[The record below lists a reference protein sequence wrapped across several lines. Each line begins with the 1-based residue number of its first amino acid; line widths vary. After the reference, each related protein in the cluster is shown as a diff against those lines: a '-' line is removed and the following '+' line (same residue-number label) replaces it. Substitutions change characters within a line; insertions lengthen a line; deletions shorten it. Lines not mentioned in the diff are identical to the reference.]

1 MRVKSTE
8 IFANANINE
17 GSKMTINEKIFT
29 EIKEKSLKK
38 ADLARLLQVNTS
50 VIATWEKRGINPPA
64 EYLVRIYEFLNISIY
79 ELLGIKNENKIQEAY
94 DAADSGT
101 QAAVKKLLD
110 VKEQEEKPRIIYF
123 QDWINRH
130 KK

>member
-1 MRVKSTE
+1 MRVKSIK

-50 VIATWEKRGINPPA
+50 VIATWEKRGTNPPA
-64 EYLVRIYEFLNISIY
+64 EYLVRICEFLNISIY
-79 ELLGIKNENKIQEAY
+79 ELLGIENENKIQEAY
-94 DAADSGT
+94 NAADPGT
-101 QAAVKKLLD
+101 QAAIRKLLD
-110 VKEQEEKPRIIYF
+110 IKDQKQS
-123 QDWINRH
+123 QDELFTSKIG
-130 KK
+130 

>member
-1 MRVKSTE
+1 MRVKSIK

-50 VIATWEKRGINPPA
+50 VIATWEKRGTNPPA
-64 EYLVRIYEFLNISIY
+64 EYLVRICEFLNISIY
-79 ELLGIKNENKIQEAY
+79 ELLGIENENKIQEAY
-94 DAADSGT
+94 DAADPGT
-101 QAAVKKLLD
+101 QAAIRKLLD
-110 VKEQEEKPRIIYF
+110 IKEKPQYIIKSKLS
-123 QDWINRH
+123 DTKIG
-130 KK
+130 

>member
-1 MRVKSTE
+1 MRVKSIK

-50 VIATWEKRGINPPA
+50 VIATWEKRGTNPPA
-64 EYLVRIYEFLNISIY
+64 EYLVRICEFLNISIY

-94 DAADSGT
+94 DAADPGT
-101 QAAVKKLLD
+101 QAAIRKLLD
-110 VKEQEEKPRIIYF
+110 IKDQEQS
-123 QDWINRH
+123 QDELFTSKIG
-130 KK
+130 

>member
-1 MRVKSTE
+1 MRVKSIK

-50 VIATWEKRGINPPA
+50 VIATWEKRGTNPPA
-64 EYLVRIYEFLNISIY
+64 EYLVRICEFLNISIY

-94 DAADSGT
+94 DAADPGT
-101 QAAVKKLLD
+101 QAAIRKLLD
-110 VKEQEEKPRIIYF
+110 IKEQEKHQEEKEEESYTYEIG
-123 QDWINRH
+123 
-130 KK
+130 

>member
-1 MRVKSTE
+1 MRVKSIK

-50 VIATWEKRGINPPA
+50 VVATWEKRGTNPPA
-64 EYLVRIYEFLNISIY
+64 EYLIRICEFLNISIY
-79 ELLGIKNENKIQEAY
+79 ELLGIENGNKIQEAY
-94 DAADSGT
+94 DAADPGT
-101 QAAVKKLLD
+101 QAAIRKLLD
-110 VKEQEEKPRIIYF
+110 IKDQEQSQELFTSKIG
-123 QDWINRH
+123 
-130 KK
+130 

>member
-1 MRVKSTE
+1 MRVKSIK

-50 VIATWEKRGINPPA
+50 VIATWEKRGTNPPA
-64 EYLVRIYEFLNISIY
+64 EYLVRICEFLNISIY

-94 DAADSGT
+94 DAADPGT
-101 QAAVKKLLD
+101 QAAIRKLLD
-110 VKEQEEKPRIIYF
+110 IKDQEQSQNELFTSKIG
-123 QDWINRH
+123 
-130 KK
+130 

>member
-1 MRVKSTE
+1 MRIKSIK

-50 VIATWEKRGINPPA
+50 VIATWEKRGTNPPA
-64 EYLVRIYEFLNISIY
+64 EYLVRICEFLNISIY
-79 ELLGIKNENKIQEAY
+79 ELMGIENENKIQEAY
-94 DAADSGT
+94 NAADPGT
-101 QAAVKKLLD
+101 QAAIRKLLD
-110 VKEQEEKPRIIYF
+110 IKEPEQS
-123 QDWINRH
+123 QDELYTSKIG
-130 KK
+130 

>member
-1 MRVKSTE
+1 MRIKSIK

-50 VIATWEKRGINPPA
+50 VIATWEKRGTNPPA
-64 EYLVRIYEFLNISIY
+64 EYLVRICEFLNISIY
-79 ELLGIKNENKIQEAY
+79 ELMGIENENKIQEAY
-94 DAADSGT
+94 NAADPGT
-101 QAAVKKLLD
+101 QAAIRKLLD
-110 VKEQEEKPRIIYF
+110 IKEPEQSQDEKLLSSKIG
-123 QDWINRH
+123 
-130 KK
+130 

>member
-1 MRVKSTE
+1 MRVKSIK

-50 VIATWEKRGINPPA
+50 VIATWEKRGTNPPA
-64 EYLVRIYEFLNISIY
+64 EYLVRICEFLNISIY

-101 QAAVKKLLD
+101 QAAIRKLLD
-110 VKEQEEKPRIIYF
+110 IKDQEQS
-123 QDWINRH
+123 QDELFTSKIG
-130 KK
+130 

>member
-1 MRVKSTE
+1 MRAKSIK

-29 EIKEKSLKK
+29 KIKEKSLKK

-50 VIATWEKRGINPPA
+50 VIATWEKRGTNPPA
-64 EYLVRIYEFLNISIY
+64 EYLVRICEFLNISIY

-94 DAADSGT
+94 DAADPGT
-101 QAAVKKLLD
+101 QAAIRKLLD
-110 VKEQEEKPRIIYF
+110 IKDQEQS
-123 QDWINRH
+123 QDKLFTSKIG
-130 KK
+130 

>member
-1 MRVKSTE
+1 MRVKSIK

-50 VIATWEKRGINPPA
+50 VIATWEKRGTNPPA
-64 EYLVRIYEFLNISIY
+64 EYLVRICEFLNISIY

-94 DAADSGT
+94 DAADPGT
-101 QAAVKKLLD
+101 QAAIKKLLD
-110 VKEQEEKPRIIYF
+110 IKDQEQS
-123 QDWINRH
+123 QDELFTSKIG
-130 KK
+130 

>member
-1 MRVKSTE
+1 MRVKSIK

-50 VIATWEKRGINPPA
+50 VIATWKKRGTNPPA
-64 EYLVRIYEFLNISIY
+64 EYLVRICEFLNISIY

-94 DAADSGT
+94 DAADPGT
-101 QAAVKKLLD
+101 QAAIRKLLD
-110 VKEQEEKPRIIYF
+110 IKDQEQS
-123 QDWINRH
+123 QDELFTSKIG
-130 KK
+130 

>member
-1 MRVKSTE
+1 MRVKLIK

-50 VIATWEKRGINPPA
+50 VIATWEKRGTNPPA
-64 EYLVRIYEFLNISIY
+64 EYLVRICEFLNISIY
-79 ELLGIKNENKIQEAY
+79 ELLGIENENKIQEAY
-94 DAADSGT
+94 DAADPGT
-101 QAAVKKLLD
+101 QAAIRKLLD
-110 VKEQEEKPRIIYF
+110 IKDQEQS
-123 QDWINRH
+123 QDELFTSKIG
-130 KK
+130 

>member
-1 MRVKSTE
+1 MRVKSIK

-50 VIATWEKRGINPPA
+50 VIATWEKRGTNPPA
-64 EYLVRIYEFLNISIY
+64 EYLVRICEFLNISIY

-94 DAADSGT
+94 DAADPGT
-101 QAAVKKLLD
+101 QAAIRKLLD
-110 VKEQEEKPRIIYF
+110 IKDQEQS
-123 QDWINRH
+123 QDKLFTSKIG
-130 KK
+130 

>member
-1 MRVKSTE
+1 MRVKSIK

-50 VIATWEKRGINPPA
+50 VVATWEKRGTNPPA
-64 EYLVRIYEFLNISIY
+64 EYLIRICEFLNISIY
-79 ELLGIKNENKIQEAY
+79 ELLGIENGNKIQEAY
-94 DAADSGT
+94 DAADPGT
-101 QAAVKKLLD
+101 KAAIRKLLD
-110 VKEQEEKPRIIYF
+110 IKDQEQS
-123 QDWINRH
+123 QDELFTSKIG
-130 KK
+130 

>member
-1 MRVKSTE
+1 MRVKSIK

-50 VIATWEKRGINPPA
+50 VIATWEKRGTNPPA
-64 EYLVRIYEFLNISIY
+64 EYLVRICEFLNISIY
-79 ELLGIKNENKIQEAY
+79 ELLGIENENKIQEAY
-94 DAADSGT
+94 DAADTGT
-101 QAAVKKLLD
+101 QAAIRKLLD
-110 VKEQEEKPRIIYF
+110 IKDQEQS
-123 QDWINRH
+123 QDELFTSKIG
-130 KK
+130 

>member
-1 MRVKSTE
+1 MRVKSIK

-50 VIATWEKRGINPPA
+50 VIATWEKRGTNPPA
-64 EYLVRIYEFLNISIY
+64 EYLVRICEFLNISIY
-79 ELLGIKNENKIQEAY
+79 ELLGIENENKIQEAY
-94 DAADSGT
+94 DAADPGT
-101 QAAVKKLLD
+101 QAAIKNLLD
-110 VKEQEEKPRIIYF
+110 IKDQEQS
-123 QDWINRH
+123 QDELFTSKIG
-130 KK
+130 

>member
-1 MRVKSTE
+1 MRVKSIK

-50 VIATWEKRGINPPA
+50 VVATWEKRGTNPPA
-64 EYLVRIYEFLNISIY
+64 EYLVRICEFLNISIY
-79 ELLGIKNENKIQEAY
+79 ELLGIENGNKIQEAY
-94 DAADSGT
+94 DAADPGT
-101 QAAVKKLLD
+101 QAAIRKLLD
-110 VKEQEEKPRIIYF
+110 IKDQEQSQELFTSKIG
-123 QDWINRH
+123 
-130 KK
+130 

>member
-1 MRVKSTE
+1 MRVKSIK

-38 ADLARLLQVNTS
+38 ADLAKLLQVNTS
-50 VIATWEKRGINPPA
+50 VIATWEKRGTNPPA
-64 EYLVRIYEFLNISIY
+64 EYLVRICEFLNISIY

-94 DAADSGT
+94 DAADPGT
-101 QAAVKKLLD
+101 QAAIRKLLD
-110 VKEQEEKPRIIYF
+110 IKDQEQS
-123 QDWINRH
+123 QDELFTSKIG
-130 KK
+130 

>member
-1 MRVKSTE
+1 MRVKSIK

-29 EIKEKSLKK
+29 KIKEKSLKK

-50 VIATWEKRGINPPA
+50 VIATWEKRGTNPPA
-64 EYLVRIYEFLNISIY
+64 EYLVRICEFLNISIY

-94 DAADSGT
+94 DAADPGT
-101 QAAVKKLLD
+101 QAAIRKLLD
-110 VKEQEEKPRIIYF
+110 IKDQEQS
-123 QDWINRH
+123 QDKLFTSKIG
-130 KK
+130 

>member
-1 MRVKSTE
+1 MRVKSIK

-50 VIATWEKRGINPPA
+50 VIATWEKRGTNPPA
-64 EYLVRIYEFLNISIY
+64 EYLVRICEFLNISIY
-79 ELLGIKNENKIQEAY
+79 ELLGIENENKIQEAY
-94 DAADSGT
+94 DAANPGT
-101 QAAVKKLLD
+101 QAAIRKLLD
-110 VKEQEEKPRIIYF
+110 IKDQEQS
-123 QDWINRH
+123 QDELFTSKIG
-130 KK
+130 

>member
-1 MRVKSTE
+1 MRVKSIK

-50 VIATWEKRGINPPA
+50 VIATWEKRGTNPPA
-64 EYLVRIYEFLNISIY
+64 EYLVRICEFLNISIY
-79 ELLGIKNENKIQEAY
+79 ELLGIENENKIQEAY
-94 DAADSGT
+94 NAADPGT
-101 QAAVKKLLD
+101 QAAIRKLLD
-110 VKEQEEKPRIIYF
+110 IRSGAEPGRIIYF
-123 QDWINRH
+123 QDWVNRH
-130 KK
+130 KN

>member
-1 MRVKSTE
+1 MRVKSIK

-50 VIATWEKRGINPPA
+50 VIATWEKRGTNPPA
-64 EYLVRIYEFLNISIY
+64 EYLVRICEFLNISIY

-94 DAADSGT
+94 DAADPGT
-101 QAAVKKLLD
+101 QAAIRKLLD
-110 VKEQEEKPRIIYF
+110 IKDQEQNQEELFTSKIG
-123 QDWINRH
+123 
-130 KK
+130 

>member
-1 MRVKSTE
+1 MRLKSIK

-50 VIATWEKRGINPPA
+50 VVATWEKRGTNPPA
-64 EYLVRIYEFLNISIY
+64 EYLIRICEFLNISIY
-79 ELLGIKNENKIQEAY
+79 ELLGIENGNKIQEAY
-94 DAADSGT
+94 DAADPGT
-101 QAAVKKLLD
+101 QAAIRKLLD
-110 VKEQEEKPRIIYF
+110 IKDQEQS
-123 QDWINRH
+123 QDELFTSKIG
-130 KK
+130 

>member
-1 MRVKSTE
+1 MRVKSIK

-50 VIATWEKRGINPPA
+50 VIATWEKRGTNPPA
-64 EYLVRIYEFLNISIY
+64 EYLVRICEFLNISIY

-94 DAADSGT
+94 DAADPGT
-101 QAAVKKLLD
+101 QAAIRKLLD
-110 VKEQEEKPRIIYF
+110 IKNQEQS
-123 QDWINRH
+123 QDELFTSKIG
-130 KK
+130 